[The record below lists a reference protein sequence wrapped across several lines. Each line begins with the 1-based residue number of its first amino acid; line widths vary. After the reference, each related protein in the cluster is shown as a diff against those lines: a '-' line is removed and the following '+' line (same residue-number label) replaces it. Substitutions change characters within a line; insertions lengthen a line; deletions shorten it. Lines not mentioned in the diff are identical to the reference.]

1 MRLDLFLKK
10 VRIIKRRSAAKELI
24 DKGVITIS
32 GEKVKPSKIVHKG
45 MRIMIGDSIYEITE
59 IPEREIR
66 RNEGGKYYKA
76 IDVRDYSR

>member
-24 DKGVITIS
+24 DKGVVTILS
-32 GEKVKPSKIVHKG
+32 EKVKPSKIVHKG

-59 IPEREIR
+59 IPERKIR

-76 IDVRDYSR
+76 IDVRYYSR